1 MLEQVTPEG
10 ETAGCFSSLYS
21 LPRWV
26 LSSLSIHPFFS
37 FIHPFNS
44 SFIEFLP
51 RARHA

>member
-1 MLEQVTPEG
+1 MLKQVTPER

-26 LSSLSIHPFFS
+26 LSSLHSSIFS